1 MGTFVSTKA
10 YEAKTACASA
20 QSSCGCGCF
29 DKKTSVLLALDAIF
43 MVSIYFVFT
52 FTLLTVLGTILLAVS
67 LLICIW
73 VNGIENVNMKKTP
86 AGGE

>member
-20 QSSCGCGCF
+20 KSSCGCGCF

-52 FTLLTVLGTILLAVS
+52 LYFNKITYVIYFLQFIYKECG
-67 LLICIW
+67 
-73 VNGIENVNMKKTP
+73 
-86 AGGE
+86 